1 MANYRSCFVEHER
14 GCTRLRDRKLFWDSE
29 WFNDLVWLE
38 AWHCWISGVCGHD
51 TIPSH
56 CC

>member
-1 MANYRSCFVEHER
+1 MADYRFCFVKHER
-14 GCTRLRDRKLFWDSE
+14 ACTRLRDRKLFWDSV

-38 AWHCWISGVCGHD
+38 AWHCWISGVRGHD